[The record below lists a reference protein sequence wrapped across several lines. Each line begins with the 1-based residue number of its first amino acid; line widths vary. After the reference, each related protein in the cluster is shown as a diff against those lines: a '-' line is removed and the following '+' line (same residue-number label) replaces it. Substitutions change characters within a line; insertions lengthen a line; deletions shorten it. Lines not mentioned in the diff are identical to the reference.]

1 MAKAPPSARSAGAG
15 PGVSAEATPEPS
27 LPPTAAELILTRL
40 RDSGGRITTARRLV
54 VETLLES
61 PHHQTAEELA
71 AQVQARAPEVHMS
84 TIYRNLDELEKQG
97 VISHAHLGHGAAVY
111 HLSDEDHGHLVC
123 SECGWVQEAPRAA
136 FDGLARNLRR
146 EHGFELDTRH
156 FAVQG
161 LCEHCRASG

>member
-1 MAKAPPSARSAGAG
+1 MAKA
-15 PGVSAEATPEPS
+15 EPS
-27 LPPTAAELILTRL
+27 GAEEPSPTEGPTPAEVILARL
-40 RDSGGRITTARRLV
+40 RDGGGRITTARRLV

-71 AQVQARAPEVHMS
+71 AQVHARAPEVHMS

-123 SECGWVQEAPRAA
+123 SECGWVQEAPRSA

-146 EHGFELDTRH
+146 EHGFDLDTRH

-161 LCEHCRASG
+161 MCQHCRGAR

>member
-1 MAKAPPSARSAGAG
+1 LVAKATGSARPAPARNTGGAG
-15 PGVSAEATPEPS
+15 TTGSAADE
-27 LPPTAAELILTRL
+27 ILARL
-40 RDSGGRITTARRLV
+40 RQGGGRITTARRLV

-71 AQVQARAPEVHMS
+71 SQVQAHAPEVHIS
-84 TIYRNLDELEKQG
+84 TVYRNLDELEKLG

-111 HLSDEDHGHLVC
+111 HLSDAAHGHLVC
-123 SECGWVQEAPRAA
+123 SECGWVEEAPISA

-146 EHGFELDTRH
+146 DHGFELDTRH

-161 LCEHCRASG
+161 LCSHCRAAAD

>member
-1 MAKAPPSARSAGAG
+1 MAQGDVAP
-15 PGVSAEATPEPS
+15 AEEPAPVVAATP
-27 LPPTAAELILTRL
+27 AEVILARL
-40 RDSGGRITTARRLV
+40 RDGGGRITTARRLV

-71 AQVQARAPEVHMS
+71 AQVHARAPEVHMS
-84 TIYRNLDELEKQG
+84 TIYRNLEELEKQG

-123 SECGWVQEAPRAA
+123 SECGWVQEAPRSA
-136 FDGLARNLRR
+136 FDGLAANLERD
-146 EHGFELDTRH
+146 HGFELDTRH

-161 LCEHCRASG
+161 LCRHCQAAR

>member
-1 MAKAPPSARSAGAG
+1 MAKAE
-15 PGVSAEATPEPS
+15 VSPRPEPT
-27 LPPTAAELILTRL
+27 PAEVILARL
-40 RDSGGRITTARRLV
+40 RVGGGRITTARRLV

-71 AQVQARAPEVHMS
+71 AQVHARAPEVHMS

-123 SECGWVQEAPRAA
+123 SECGWVQEAPRSA
-136 FDGLARNLRR
+136 FDELAHNLRG

-161 LCEHCRASG
+161 LCQHCQQAR